1 MRNDAPFSYW
11 KRPWHKWLILAVAVL
26 QLLNLWLNLRQYR
39 QVVAAGVFSAA
50 EMTSYAHDTA
60 LRCAFSG
67 LLAACFF
74 AALLIGSF
82 ARSKRMARMAEGL
95 LLLALG
101 LAWGITCGILGL
113 FTQGLDGL
121 LCRLILGLIF
131 CGGAYCLRP
140 WQCK

>member
-11 KRPWHKWLILAVAVL
+11 KRPWHKWLILAAAVL

-50 EMTSYAHDTA
+50 EMASYAHDTA

-74 AALLIGSF
+74 AVLSIP
-82 ARSKRMARMAEGL
+82 ARDSAPPEA
-95 LLLALG
+95 
-101 LAWGITCGILGL
+101 
-113 FTQGLDGL
+113 
-121 LCRLILGLIF
+121 CRRCSSWNSTSSIF
-131 CGGAYCLRP
+131 SPPRR
-140 WQCK
+140 